1 MPYLF
6 IILALSVSSFS
17 KTTFFKVIEN
27 GTKVEISSLQKEIA
41 SQSVSTTQQ
50 AYLGALQMKASNFE
64 KTPAEK
70 LALFK
75 KGKELLEKSIKSEPS
90 NAEFRFLRLI
100 IQENAPKVLKYN
112 QEIKTDAAF
121 IESNI
126 SKLPKDVKAAVLDY
140 SKNSANLKI

>member
-121 IESNI
+121 I
-126 SKLPKDVKAAVLDY
+126 
-140 SKNSANLKI
+140 